1 MKRLVLL
8 LIAIVLIGGMGFPS
22 ANSAFAKERDFDL
35 EEVIEDLI
43 NWKKSD
49 VGATNEENLI
59 NSTYLQFAG
68 TTPGDWYPIGLGR
81 YNYSDDYNAYLA
93 VITDKINERYQTPY
107 KLHKAKATE
116 WHRISLAVTAMG
128 GNPTAIGE
136 YNGNPIDLIAD
147 GTYNR
152 GGTASPGRQGIN
164 GWIWSLIAL
173 DSSRYEVPEDAYHT
187 RQDFIVEILKTQ
199 LVDGGFALSGKVS
212 DPDITAMAM
221 QALAPYYN
229 SEIVFSYTS
238 SKIKDD
244 NNQYITME
252 KSVKQV
258 IDECIALLSS
268 VQTDDGD
275 FSSWGMQ
282 NVESTDQ
289 VLVALCSLGIN
300 PETDPRFIKNGN
312 TLIDGIMKYRLDNG
326 GFLHSFTYDPDNP
339 SSKPDEANTMA
350 SEQTLYSL
358 VSLYR
363 FSNNM
368 RTLYDMRTE
377 FTTDE
382 RQVLDNTINSINNL
396 NDTSTKSEVE
406 DALQLYYSV
415 PTLDRS
421 YISNYWILSKYT
433 KKYNLKL
440 PNEKLNYSGNNSGEE
455 DIILY
460 FTESNKIA
468 TNNLPKSEDLTTKY
482 YVEVVNLRYILE
494 HSEAFEGK
502 ETYKIKLDMTYNE
515 ILAIQAEIDRINE
528 EIQDKLHPF
537 DNIGLKDKETIN
549 ELVNRY
555 NALSNYDKTKI
566 THYEDLLKSKTQVD
580 NLTTALYIGSVLGIV
595 AISLSVYIVLNIR
608 HRKKKRLEKFMP
620 ESEE

>member
-22 ANSAFAKERDFDL
+22 ANSAFAKENNFDL
-35 EEVIEDLI
+35 EVIIEDLI

-49 VGATNEENLI
+49 VGATSDEYLI
-59 NSTYLQFAG
+59 NSIYLQFAG

-81 YNYSDDYNAYLA
+81 FNYPDNYNAYLA
-93 VITDKINERYQTPY
+93 VITDKINERYQSTY
-107 KLHKAKATE
+107 KLDKAKATE

-128 GNPTAIGE
+128 GDPTAIGE
-136 YNGNPIDLIAD
+136 YNGNPINLIAD
-147 GTYNR
+147 GTFNR
-152 GGTASPGRQGIN
+152 GLTASPGRQGIN
-164 GWIWSLIAL
+164 GWIWSLITL
-173 DSSRYEVPEDAYHT
+173 DSRRYEVPEDAYHT

-199 LVDGGFALSGKVS
+199 LLDGGFALFGKVS

-229 SEIVFSYTS
+229 SEIVYSYTS
-238 SKIKDD
+238 SKIKDKD
-244 NNQYITME
+244 NQYITLE

-258 IDECIALLSS
+258 LDECIAWLSS

-282 NVESTDQ
+282 NVESTSQ
-289 VLVALCSLGIN
+289 VLVVLCSLGIN
-300 PETDPRFIKNGN
+300 PETDERFIKNGR
-312 TLIDGIMKYRLDNG
+312 TLIDGIMKYKLDNG

-363 FSNNM
+363 FRNNM
-368 RTLYDMRTE
+368 RSLYDMRTE
-377 FTTDE
+377 FTVDE
-382 RQVLDNTINSINNL
+382 RQVLDTAILTIKNL
-396 NDTSTKSEVE
+396 NDSSTKTDIEH
-406 DALQLYYSV
+406 ALQLYYSV
-415 PTLDRS
+415 PSLDRCYVSS
-421 YISNYWILSKYT
+421 YWTLSKYA

-455 DIILY
+455 DIVLY
-460 FTESNKIA
+460 FTESNKID
-468 TNNLPKSEDLTTKY
+468 TNNLPRSENITTEY

-494 HSEAFEGK
+494 HSEEFEDK
-502 ETYKIKLDMTYNE
+502 QTYKIKLDMLYNE
-515 ILAIQAEIDRINE
+515 ILAIQSDIDRLND
-528 EIQDKLHPF
+528 EIQEKLHPF
-537 DNIGLKDKETIN
+537 DDIGLKDKETIY
-549 ELVNRY
+549 ELVDQY

-580 NLTTALYIGSVLGIV
+580 NLTTALNIGCVLGIV
-595 AISLSVYIVLNIR
+595 SISLSVYIVLNIR
-608 HRKKKRLEKFMP
+608 YRKKKKLEEFMP